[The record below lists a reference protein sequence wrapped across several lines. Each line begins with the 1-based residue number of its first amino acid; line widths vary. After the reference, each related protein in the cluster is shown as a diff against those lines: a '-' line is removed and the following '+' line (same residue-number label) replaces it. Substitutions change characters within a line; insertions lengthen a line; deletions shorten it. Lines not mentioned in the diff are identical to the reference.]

1 MFHIIPFAVGVATG
15 AALLKLLKSEKTQ
28 EGLDK
33 AQGGLRE
40 ATVSSLQAI
49 EKASARARARLG
61 EKAEAESGETP
72 VGEAP
77 HLSEEEAATARAAA
91 EPATGAQGAQGGTG
105 GGEHH
110 HWTAS
115 ESLENLEGGKGG
127 RAP

>member
-15 AALLKLLKSEKTQ
+15 AALLKLLKSDKTQ

-33 AQGGLRE
+33 AQGDLRE

-49 EKASARARARLG
+49 ERASARARARLG
-61 EKAEAESGETP
+61 EKAETRSGDTP

-77 HLSEEEAATARAAA
+77 PPSEEQAATARAAA

-105 GGEHH
+105 SGEHY

-115 ESLENLEGGKGG
+115 ESLENLEGGRGE